1 MADLLRKS
9 VYQSIRRAIIDCEL
23 LLGQEFR
30 ETTLAEKYHVSRS
43 PVRDALLVLESEHLV
58 TVLPRQGYVINPIDR
73 KGLDEL
79 FDLRHAVSPAS
90 AASAAAADEAS
101 RRDLSRF
108 RYLPRSNEALALLDY
123 DRAFHHRIAELVS
136 NKRLQQIEFQLVDE
150 FERIMALAFRM
161 LGSPVI
167 DAVVS
172 EHVRIIDAVLAGDSE
187 VAFLS
192 MREHVEAARTRIMGT
207 LRWDADGYAI
217 VQPTARTVTCS

>member
-30 ETTLAEKYHVSRS
+30 ETTLAEKYYVSRS

-90 AASAAAADEAS
+90 AASAAAADKQAGAIS
-101 RRDLSRF
+101 AVSAICLGQMRR
-108 RYLPRSNEALALLDY
+108 LPCLTMTGL
-123 DRAFHHRIAELVS
+123 FI
-136 NKRLQQIEFQLVDE
+136 I
-150 FERIMALAFRM
+150 
-161 LGSPVI
+161 GSPNWSV
-167 DAVVS
+167 
-172 EHVRIIDAVLAGDSE
+172 
-187 VAFLS
+187 
-192 MREHVEAARTRIMGT
+192 TRDYS
-207 LRWDADGYAI
+207 R
-217 VQPTARTVTCS
+217 SSSNS